1 MPRIVYGSVWEFV
14 DVYYLYDEI
23 EETMRTYG
31 AVVDLCPAVVDSVDW
46 EEGVECVDD
55 EAKVFR
61 VSRKNDHGVD
71 EYLADEL
78 YG

>member
-1 MPRIVYGSVWEFV
+1 MPRIVYGSVREFV